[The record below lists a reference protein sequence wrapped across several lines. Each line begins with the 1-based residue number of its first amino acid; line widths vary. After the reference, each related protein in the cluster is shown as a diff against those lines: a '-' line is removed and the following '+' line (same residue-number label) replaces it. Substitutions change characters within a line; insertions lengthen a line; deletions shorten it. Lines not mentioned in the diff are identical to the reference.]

1 MKPAGAW
8 SRAVLLAA
16 WMGGICLALARH
28 ASASPEDLFKWG
40 EYDSLIRMLEPE
52 ASRPGYAAVT
62 ARADSLEHARALL
75 YLGVAYAA
83 TGHPARSDSA
93 FTIAFSLD
101 SAVSLDRFYA
111 TPAIAARFDSL
122 AAERRRRRVPIAAP
136 ARAPLPSSPA
146 PNRYRSTGLRGPQP
160 ERAWLWWG
168 LGATAA
174 VAAGGGAWWYAN
186 AHDGTPHD
194 NVTVIDLR
202 NAK

>member
-1 MKPAGAW
+1 MRPAFAW
-8 SRAVLLAA
+8 SSGALIGAL
-16 WMGGICLALARH
+16 CLALARP

-40 EYDSLIRMLEPE
+40 EYDSLIRILEPE
-52 ASRPGYAAVT
+52 VSRPGYATVAV
-62 ARADSLEHARALL
+62 RSDSLEHARALL

-93 FTIAFSLD
+93 FAIAFALD
-101 SAVSLDRFYA
+101 SAVSLDHYYA

-122 AAERRRRRVPIAAP
+122 AAERRRHRVPAA
-136 ARAPLPSSPA
+136 ARAPMPAVSAAPIPSPYPPA
-146 PNRYRSTGLRGPQP
+146 GLRAPQP
-160 ERAWLWWG
+160 GRAWLWWG

-174 VAAGGGAWWYAN
+174 VAAGGSAWWYAN
-186 AHDGTPHD
+186 AHDGTPRD